1 MSNFERFCKCEKLVT
16 TLFSWNKL
24 LNWAYYFN
32 WQVTRAR
39 FGSMQL
45 VVLMLTQLVIGYLL
59 NVRTAEN
66 KLLMASIFII
76 KIVSG

>member
-1 MSNFERFCKCEKLVT
+1 MS
-16 TLFSWNKL
+16 LFSWNKL
-24 LNWAYYFN
+24 LNCVYYFN
-32 WQVTRAR
+32 WQVNRAR

-45 VVLMLTQLVIGYLL
+45 VVLKLTQLTIGYLL

-76 KIVSG
+76 KISSVLVSRVV